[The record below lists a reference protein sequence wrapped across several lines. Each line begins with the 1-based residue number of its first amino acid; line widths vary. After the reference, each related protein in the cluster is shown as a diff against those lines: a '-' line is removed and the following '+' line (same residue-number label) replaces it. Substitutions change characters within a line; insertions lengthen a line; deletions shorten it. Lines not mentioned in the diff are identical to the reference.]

1 MDFQATAQLLGN
13 FGEFFGALAV
23 LVSLL
28 YLASQVREARR
39 SFRAGVQMQIGQ
51 SLQQPLR
58 DLYMNPELMDVWQ
71 RGAFDYQSLSRIEK
85 AQFGMALKGFFTTY
99 ASALYGADGDKEVL
113 QRIQPGL
120 DWWIGFVGVRDWWIK
135 DGRQSSSAVW
145 KSYVDERIRT
155 LHPSSTLSSA

>member
-99 ASALYGADGDKEVL
+99 ASALYGADGDSAWV
-113 QRIQPGL
+113 GL
-120 DWWIGFVGVRDWWIK
+120 VDWLRRGKGLVDKRW
-135 DGRQSSSAVW
+135 SAIV
-145 KSYVDERIRT
+145 ERRMEK
-155 LHPSSTLSSA
+155 LCR